1 MKCDEWWWRVK
12 RQRKYKGSTRC
23 IVILFKYGSALFE
36 CKVVSGGGHEQW
48 NIPPHV
54 AGHWALRRS
63 RPALKLNNSKSL
75 HYANRPGSSRR
86 WQGWAKCVM
95 LVLRLLLTLCPTHQC
110 ECSQKR
116 KPRWSIQ
123 HKINRTFFSLSFTLD
138 QLVLLRWLW
147 LSRFPPMYLP
157 ENFTKGSRID
167 KEKTES
173 CREGWWQFCARLIDV
188 CAPPPPCQLD
198 PLTASLQ
205 ISYLDQP
212 LPCGSPPLT

>member
-1 MKCDEWWWRVK
+1 MKNFAEKSRSTVTVTNSQHLCIFYHTPSFTSLMKCDEWWWSVK
-12 RQRKYKGSTRC
+12 RQKKYKGSTRC

-95 LVLRLLLTLCPTHQC
+95 LVLRLLVTLCPTHQC
-110 ECSQKR
+110 ECS
-116 KPRWSIQ
+116 
-123 HKINRTFFSLSFTLD
+123 
-138 QLVLLRWLW
+138 
-147 LSRFPPMYLP
+147 
-157 ENFTKGSRID
+157 
-167 KEKTES
+167 
-173 CREGWWQFCARLIDV
+173 
-188 CAPPPPCQLD
+188 
-198 PLTASLQ
+198 
-205 ISYLDQP
+205 
-212 LPCGSPPLT
+212 